1 MHVGAAGLRQT
12 WEKHLE
18 RERLRELR
26 FNLLGGQGIWTIP
39 SLQL

>member
-1 MHVGAAGLRQT
+1 MHVGAAGLGQT

-26 FNLLGGQGIWTIP
+26 FNLLGGQGIQTSP
-39 SLQL
+39 SPKL